1 MQRREDV
8 TGVKIRPFYC
18 WLKSLL
24 MTAFCDPQHSYPQW
38 RWLTVGDRPYLTCE
52 LLADWSHGFFTQQF
66 YPDRPDALIDTIAPT
81 IPAYRVKQVHGD
93 VALTPS
99 VIAAHAGEE
108 PPPADGVIT
117 ETVNQSA
124 WVASADCTPVLIGDS
139 RTGRVA
145 AIHSGWRGTAQ
156 RIVPK
161 TIAQLEKMGSQLG
174 DLRLALGP
182 AIAGSVYQVGT
193 NVAQATASSIV
204 AMPEPDTDYVQ
215 QVMALEN
222 PALLSDEHP
231 GRLRLDVRR
240 IIELQLHNMGIQ
252 PEQIAI
258 APCCTYQQPDYFFS
272 YRRTKEKKVQWS
284 GIVS

>member
-1 MQRREDV
+1 MA
-8 TGVKIRPFYC
+8 
-18 WLKSLL
+18 
-24 MTAFCDPQHSYPQW
+24 AFCDPQHPHPQW
-38 RWLTVGDRPYLTCE
+38 HWSTVSDRPYLTCE
-52 LLADWSHGFFTQQF
+52 LLANWSHGFFTQQF
-66 YPDRPDALIDTIAPT
+66 HPDRPEALVEQLAPT
-81 IPAYRVKQVHGD
+81 IPAYWVKQVHGD

-99 VIAAHAGEE
+99 VITAHDSEE
-108 PPPADGVIT
+108 PPPADAVIT
-117 ETVNQSA
+117 ETAQQSA
-124 WVASADCTPVLIGDS
+124 WVASADCTPVLIGDM

-161 TIAQLEKMGSQLG
+161 TIAQLEKMGSQLS

-204 AMPEPDTDYVQ
+204 AVPEPDTDYVQ

-222 PALLSDEHP
+222 PALMPDEHP
-231 GRLRLDVRR
+231 ERLRLDVRR
-240 IIELQLHNMGIQ
+240 IIELQLHNLGIQ

-258 APCCTYQQPDYFFS
+258 APCCTCQQPDYFFS
-272 YRRTKEKKVQWS
+272 YRRAREKKVQWS